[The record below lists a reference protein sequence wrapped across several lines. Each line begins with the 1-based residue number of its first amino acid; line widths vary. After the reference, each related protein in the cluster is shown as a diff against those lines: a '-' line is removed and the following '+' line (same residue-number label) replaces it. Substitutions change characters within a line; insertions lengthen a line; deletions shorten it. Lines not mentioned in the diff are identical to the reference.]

1 MEIKNAKTSEIEI
14 STKEIKK
21 LPGANSI
28 KMFRVCKTS
37 LPTSER
43 KCDEEYVR
51 TTANF
56 NVKRPT

>member
-14 STKEIKK
+14 STKEIKNCQG
-21 LPGANSI
+21 PIQSRCSG
-28 KMFRVCKTS
+28 CKTS

-51 TTANF
+51 TTVNF